1 MIKKILTI
9 ALLTTSLSGCLA
21 TLDKNASK
29 LNVAFEW
36 TEKSRCSAISPPIS
50 VTNIPENAKFLSIR
64 MVDLNVP
71 SFNHGGG
78 EIAYT
83 GGSSIQEGALKNFNG
98 PCPPGAA
105 HRYEITVQALN
116 ADKKVIVGQ
125 GSAIRQFPK

>member
-1 MIKKILTI
+1 MIKKTFMLIFV
-9 ALLTTSLSGCLA
+9 TSLLSGCFA

-36 TEKSRCSAISPPIS
+36 TEKSRCSSISPPIS
-50 VTNIPENAKFLSIR
+50 VTNIPDSTKFLSVR

-71 SFNHGGG
+71 SYNHGGG

-83 GGSSIQEGALKNFNG
+83 GSSSIQEGALKSFNG
-98 PCPPGAA
+98 PCPPGGA